1 MSANTIGK
9 IFRLTTFGE
18 SHGKAIGGVID
29 GCPAGLLIDL
39 DFVQQQLNR
48 RRPGQSEINT
58 PRSEADEV
66 EFLSGIFEGA
76 ATGAP
81 IAFIIRNNDAR
92 SQDYDHLKDIYRP
105 SHAGFTWDKKYGFY
119 DWRGG
124 GRASARETIARV
136 VGGAIAQLVLLKSNI
151 NIQAYTSQ
159 IGKIILEK
167 NYTALNLDERYNNA
181 IRCPDDETA
190 GKMMT
195 LLEEIKIARDSTGGV
210 IDCVIRNLP
219 AGLGEPVF
227 DKLQADLA
235 KAIMSINAA
244 KGFEYGEGFAAASML
259 GSEHNDLFTA
269 SDEWT
274 LTPATN
280 HAGGILGG
288 ISTGSDI
295 YFRVAFKPVATIMK
309 SQLTADKYGN
319 PVILEGKGRHDV
331 CVVPRA
337 VPVVEAMTA
346 LVIADHLLRNRTS
359 KL

>member
-1 MSANTIGK
+1 MSANTFGK

-18 SHGKAIGGVID
+18 SHCKAVGGVID

-48 RRPGQSEINT
+48 RRPGQSGITT

-81 IAFIIRNNDAR
+81 IAFMIRNTDAR
-92 SQDYDHLKDIYRP
+92 SQDYEHFKDVYRP
-105 SHAGFTWDKKYGFY
+105 SHADFTWDKKYGLN

-124 GRASARETIARV
+124 GRSSARETAARV
-136 VGGAIAQLVLLKSNI
+136 AGGSVAQLLLSQSGI
-151 NIQAYTSQ
+151 IVQAYVSQ
-159 IGKIILEK
+159 VGKVKLEG
-167 NYTALNLDERYNNA
+167 NYTSHNLDDRYNNPV
-181 IRCPDDETA
+181 RCPDAETTRNI
-190 GKMMT
+190 MEH
-195 LLEEIKIARDSTGGV
+195 LEEIRLAGDTTGGV

-227 DKLQADLA
+227 DKLQAGLA
-235 KAIMSINAA
+235 KAMLSIGAA

-259 GSEHNDLFTA
+259 GSEHNDLFKG
-269 SDEWT
+269 SDEKL

-288 ISTGSDI
+288 ISTGADVF
-295 YFRVAFKPVATIMK
+295 FRVAFKPVATIMK
-309 SQLTADKYGN
+309 DQITADKSGN
-319 PVILEGKGRHDV
+319 PIILEGKGRHDV

-337 VPVVEAMTA
+337 VPVVEAMAA